1 MANSGSIRF
10 LSSEYT
16 GSQNSFINI
25 SAERYDGSET
35 AATASVYVS
44 SSSNAIAGVDYE
56 DIFPYTLYWS
66 DGISGSQ
73 NFSIRMLA
81 PWSDSKTLNLY
92 LSNLTN
98 IESGSIMDTSILIAM
113 NIITQSLEPLEEVS
127 KDYTINSYGN
137 FSSRFNR
144 RIEQVPFYYNRKGT
158 GRTE

>member
-1 MANSGSIRF
+1 MASSGSIRF

-16 GSQNSFINI
+16 GSQNSYIGV
-25 SAERYDGSET
+25 SVERYDGSET

-56 DIFPYTLYWS
+56 DIFPYDVYWG
-66 DGISGSQ
+66 DGVSGSQ
-73 NFSIRMLA
+73 GFQIKTLA

-92 LSNLTN
+92 LSDLTN
-98 IESGSIMDTSILIAM
+98 IDAGSTMETSILIAM
-113 NIITQSLEPLEEVS
+113 NIITQSSETLEEVS

-144 RIEQVPFYYNRKGT
+144 RIEQVPFFLNRKGT